1 MHERWFRASQAKSD
15 NGGGSIAPFLSISA
29 NLTGFYRSCH
39 FHISRSFACF
49 LSRNKPNGG
58 TRMSSTTNRTDVKL
72 LSRES
77 ILSPV
82 VCPVHFC
89 MMSLRKADSYLEKG
103 AFPRSLWNQDL
114 NSCYNETMA
123 TDGKHEEIQLLQ
135 KKWERLQPK
144 VVLSA
149 AHEATP
155 MANSSNKLSRGDRAT
170 KSDYSW
176 TDAGFVM
183 WQNSL
188 PSQKPSTKTTGSLPL
203 NFNAWSQ
210 KDVQQQ
216 TVTNW

>member
-1 MHERWFRASQAKSD
+1 MTENNGASFSAARTSHNYLPSMHERWFRASQAKSD

-72 LSRES
+72 LSTKS

-103 AFPRSLWNQDL
+103 AFPR
-114 NSCYNETMA
+114 NETKIWTHA
-123 TDGKHEEIQLLQ
+123 T
-135 KKWERLQPK
+135 
-144 VVLSA
+144 
-149 AHEATP
+149 
-155 MANSSNKLSRGDRAT
+155 M
-170 KSDYSW
+170 
-176 TDAGFVM
+176 
-183 WQNSL
+183 
-188 PSQKPSTKTTGSLPL
+188 KP
-203 NFNAWSQ
+203 WR
-210 KDVQQQ
+210 Q
-216 TVTNW
+216 TVNMKKYSFCRRNGNDSNPK